1 MKKLFFAIIIA
12 ATVLNASAQKASI
25 AVGCKK
31 DNTGKMLVQIKF
43 LFPDK
48 VVSDKQINI
57 FRKALPTGAWE
68 KVNNAPITK
77 ATLSES
83 YADDDYKTYKGYMNR
98 KTAANA
104 EDENNAQAMA
114 GLYILDNN
122 KFAQYA
128 GCYFE
133 DKSVEE
139 GKTYQYKISDANS
152 GDKELAQSVAIEVKT
167 NYLPTMSKLTATQ
180 KKQDVLFFWDEQAA
194 FFAYNVYR
202 KSNPND
208 KGTLL
213 TPDGLLIGIED
224 NNAGRKAAENIR
236 YIDSN
241 LSVGVVYYEYTGID
255 VLGNESAPSIAVR
268 VEIKDMTPPKPT
280 KNVQAKRE
288 GKDAIITWDAVKDK
302 DLKGYN
308 ILRNNSKDSAFKK
321 INSSPI
327 SVATFTDK
335 NLAEGDV
342 YGYKIESTDEA
353 ENTSQSRH
361 TVVFF
366 PDQSPPAKPTGLKAV
381 SAAGTVQLTWNNN
394 KENDLKGYYLYRAS
408 NRDKDYF
415 NMLYRY
421 PIVVNS
427 FNDTL
432 PSVAKNEFV
441 YYIQAVDEDYNVS
454 LPSDTVIITLPDTVA
469 PLQPIIRNIKQ
480 EKDAILFDA
489 DLRDDDKDIVGYTV
503 FRSNENNDDY
513 QRINREPIT
522 EKTFKDPINPSAQ
535 SYFYYIVSIDASGNE
550 SPKSDKANLYIFEEE
565 KPMIAA
571 NNLKATYDIRDSS
584 INISW
589 SNEAKNVNGYLV
601 YRKSGEEPF
610 KPISEVISAANFADK
625 EVEYGIEYQ
634 YLVRTL
640 FKESTTTSSSVSITQ
655 KAE

>member
-1 MKKLFFAIIIA
+1 MKKIIFAIIILA
-12 ATVLNASAQKASI
+12 IAINANAQKTSI
-25 AVGCKK
+25 ALGCKK
-31 DNTGKMLVQIKF
+31 DNSGKIMVQIKF

-68 KVNNAPITK
+68 KITSSPLSK
-77 ATLSES
+77 AETNEKF
-83 YADDDYKTYKGYMNR
+83 ADEDYDNYKSFLNR
-98 KTAANA
+98 KPSANA

-139 GKTYQYKISDANS
+139 GKKYQYKISDANN
-152 GDKELAQSVAIEVKT
+152 GDKELAQSIAIEVKT
-167 NYLPTMSKLTATQ
+167 NYLPILSALTAIQ
-180 KKQDVLFFWDEQAA
+180 KKQDVQLIWDDQANY
-194 FFAYNVYR
+194 FAYNVYR
-202 KSNPND
+202 KNNPND
-208 KGTLL
+208 KGKLL
-213 TPDGLLIGIED
+213 TTDALMISIED
-224 NNAGRKAAENIR
+224 NNAGRKATENIR
-236 YIDSN
+236 FTDSN
-241 LSVGVVYYEYTGID
+241 LSAGVVYYEYTGID
-255 VLGNESAPSIAVR
+255 VLGNESAPSKAVR

-280 KNVQAKRE
+280 KNVQAKRV
-288 GKDAIITWDAVKDK
+288 GKDAIITWDAVKDT

-342 YGYKIESTDEA
+342 YGYKIESIDEA
-353 ENTSQSRH
+353 GNTSLSRH

-469 PLQPIIRNIKQ
+469 PLQPIIRNIRQ
-480 EKDAILFDA
+480 EKDAIHFEA
-489 DLRDDDKDIVGYTV
+489 DLRDDDKDIVGYAV

-522 EKTFKDPINPSAQ
+522 EKTFKDPINTTAQ

-571 NNLKATYDIRDSS
+571 NNLKATYNIRDSS

-589 SNEAKNVNGYLV
+589 SNEAKNVNGYIV
-601 YRKSGEEPF
+601 YRKSGEDPF
-610 KPISEVISAANFADK
+610 KPISEVISAVNFADK
-625 EVEYGIEYQ
+625 KVEYGIEYQ